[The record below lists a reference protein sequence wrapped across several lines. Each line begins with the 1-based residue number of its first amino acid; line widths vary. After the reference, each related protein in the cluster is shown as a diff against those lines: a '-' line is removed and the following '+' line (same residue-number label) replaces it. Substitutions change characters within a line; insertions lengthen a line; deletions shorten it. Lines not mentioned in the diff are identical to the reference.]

1 MEATFAETSGR
12 LWAMN
17 GWTFGIVY
25 ELRLTSSSVEMTPAL
40 SSRDSMWLSGGRDI
54 ALFPTEW
61 GKSGSRRVPTWNRRF
76 SRIAD
81 VERMRV
87 SWWQRLPWE
96 FNYTYGT
103 MAPALVMKGPSPG
116 GHQITWYL
124 QYISRMVDEED
135 SWRHFFLAAQFAP
148 SPMRHR
154 I

>member
-1 MEATFAETSGR
+1 
-12 LWAMN
+12 
-17 GWTFGIVY
+17 
-25 ELRLTSSSVEMTPAL
+25 
-40 SSRDSMWLSGGRDI
+40 MWLSEGGRDI

-87 SWWQRLPWE
+87 SWRQRLPWE

-103 MAPALVMKGPSPG
+103 MAPALVMKGPSSG

-124 QYISRMVDEED
+124 QYISRMVGG
-135 SWRHFFLAAQFAP
+135 
-148 SPMRHR
+148 
-154 I
+154 